1 MPTFVVEVE
10 DLLKKFDSFVAVDH
24 IHFQVERGEIFG
36 FLGPNGSGKST
47 TIRMLCGLLLPTSGR
62 GKVAGFDLMNEPEK
76 IKQAIG
82 YMSQKFSL
90 YDDLKVVEN
99 IHFFGGIYGLSGPSQ
114 RERES
119 KVLEMIGLQ
128 DLQDRIT
135 RTLAVGWKQR
145 LGLGCAILHEP
156 SILFLDEPTS
166 GVDPI
171 SRRNFWSL
179 IQQMGE
185 KGVTTFVTTHYMD
198 EAEYCGR
205 LALIYQGRIIALGTP
220 SELKLKTLSQGVLE
234 VECDPLVPALDLLK
248 KEPWISESAV
258 FGDGLHVIGKEG
270 VDLEQEINVLFQKHG
285 ILLKRMGWIRPSLE
299 DVFVSLI
306 EKEEKE

>member
-10 DLLKKFDSFVAVDH
+10 DLVKKFDSFVAVDH

-90 YDDLKVVEN
+90 YDDLTVIEN
-99 IHFFGGIYGLSGPSQ
+99 LHFFGGIYGLSGPSQ
-114 RERES
+114 REREG
-119 KVLEMIGLQ
+119 KVIEMIGLQ

-156 SILFLDEPTS
+156 SILFLDEPTA

-205 LALIYQGRIIALGTP
+205 LALIYQGKIIALGTP

-270 VDLEQEINVLFQKHG
+270 VDLEREINVLFQKHG
-285 ILLKRMGWIRPSLE
+285 IFLKRMGWIRPSLE

>member
-1 MPTFVVEVE
+1 MPTIVVEVE
-10 DLLKKFDSFVAVDH
+10 DLVKKFDSFVAVDH

-90 YDDLKVVEN
+90 NDDLTVIEN
-99 IHFFGGIYGLSGPSQ
+99 LHFFGGIYGLSGPSQ
-114 RERES
+114 KEREG
-119 KVLEMIGLQ
+119 KVIEMIGLQ

-234 VECDPLVPALDLLK
+234 VECDLLVPALDLLK

>member
-1 MPTFVVEVE
+1 MSTFVVEVE
-10 DLLKKFDSFVAVDH
+10 NLVRKFDSFVAVDH
-24 IHFQVERGEIFG
+24 IHFQVEKGEIFG
-36 FLGPNGSGKST
+36 FLGPNGAGKST
-47 TIRMLCGLLLPTSGR
+47 TIRMLCGLLLPTSGK
-62 GKVAGFDLMNEPEK
+62 GKVAGFDIMKEPEK

-90 YDDLKVVEN
+90 YEDLTVAEN
-99 IHFFGGIYGLSGPSQ
+99 LRFFGGIYGLSGSFQ
-114 RERES
+114 KERENE
-119 KVLEMIGLQ
+119 VLEMISLRGFQ
-128 DLQDRIT
+128 ERPT
-135 RTLAVGWKQR
+135 RTLPVGLKQR
-145 LGLGCAILHEP
+145 LALGCAILHAP

-179 IQQMGE
+179 IQEMGE

-220 SELKLKTLSQGVLE
+220 SELKFKTLSQGVLE
-234 VECDPLVPALDLLK
+234 VDCDPLVPALDLLK
-248 KEPWISESAV
+248 KESWVSESAV

-270 VDLEQEINVLFQKHG
+270 VDLDREIRILFQKHE
-285 ILLKRMGWIRPSLE
+285 ILLKRVETIRPSLE
-299 DVFVSLI
+299 DVFVS
-306 EKEEKE
+306 

>member
-1 MPTFVVEVE
+1 MTSFAVEVE
-10 DLLKKFDSFVAVDH
+10 DLVKAFGDFVAVDH
-24 IHFQVERGEIFG
+24 IHFQVEKGEIFG

-47 TIRMLCGLLLPTSGR
+47 TIRMLCGLLLPTSGK

-90 YDDLKVVEN
+90 YDDLTVIEN
-99 IHFFGGIYGLSGPSQ
+99 LHFFGGIYGLSGPSQ
-114 RERES
+114 REREG

-205 LALIYQGRIIALGTP
+205 LALIYQGKIIALGTP

-270 VDLEQEINVLFQKHG
+270 VDLEREINVLFQKHG